1 MTSTTLLILLSL
13 NVLLFLHKK
22 TDLPHV
28 DQIVP
33 PPPTNRPTISKRWI
47 GVQPI
52 KDDKVIGGYGPW
64 PVLCAGPQQM
74 QPVRYCFKDDRSKMN
89 LQPILDKAIVKWAHA
104 MTVSTVTIVPDN
116 AETLSCSDPK
126 IRDDALVIV
135 DGTKDGNDE
144 YNWNE
149 CSTESATTGYDY
161 AGKQRGRHLLTFC
174 HLIPGDDATH
184 DKAVKAMT
192 HELGHVMGLNHEHQ
206 RPDRDTYLTFHCEN
220 LDGYTKAM
228 ADVKIDE
235 HALFDDDMKDDARMR
250 VVCADDAAAGVYLP
264 SALSFLRPQDV
275 RSKPQRRKWKAYQ
288 NSQKFDY
295 DSIMIYDSFSGSPA
309 GTNLDDH
316 KKWVLAK
323 KDGSAVVQGG
333 DVDAAKAKV
342 SEGDVKAVARLYPKP
357 GVQEGMGEWNVA
369 MGRRLRVVIRGVE
382 HVVERPRKASR

>member
-1 MTSTTLLILLSL
+1 MLSTSSFVLLGL
-13 NVLLFLHKK
+13 NLLLFLRKK
-22 TDLPHV
+22 SSTSEIEHGV
-28 DQIVP
+28 DSEP
-33 PPPTNRPTISKRWI
+33 ANTSPPTKRWI

-64 PVLCAGPQQM
+64 PVLCSGPQQT
-74 QPVRYCFKDDRSKMN
+74 QPVRYCFKDARSESN
-89 LQPILDKAIVKWAHA
+89 LQPILDKAISKWAHA
-104 MTVSTVTIVPDN
+104 MTVSTMSIVPDN
-116 AETLSCSDPK
+116 GETLSCSDPK
-126 IRDDALVIV
+126 VRDDALVII

-161 AGKQRGRHLLTFC
+161 VGKQRGRHVLTFC
-174 HLIPGDDATH
+174 HLIPGEDSTH

-206 RPDRDTYLTFHCEN
+206 RPDRDTYLNFHCEN
-220 LDGYTKAM
+220 LDGYSKAV

-235 HALFDDDMKDDARMR
+235 HALFDDDMNDDARMR
-250 VVCADDAAAGVYLP
+250 VVCADDAAAGIYLP

-275 RSKPQRRKWKAYQ
+275 RSRPQRRKWKAYQ
-288 NSQKFDY
+288 NSQKFDF

-309 GTNLDDH
+309 GTNLVDH

-342 SEGDVKAVARLYPKP
+342 SEGDVKAVARLYPKA
-357 GVQEGMGEWNVA
+357 GVQEGMGQWDVA
-369 MGRRLRVVIRGVE
+369 MGRRLKVLIRGME
-382 HVVERPRKASR
+382 HVVEPPRKAGR